1 MKKIGVLDIVLV
13 ILVVVGIA
21 ANIYAY
27 GFYNKDA
34 DGSEASG
41 RPAGTAQTP
50 SDAAKSPAKD
60 EDTPALSATEPPAPN
75 ESAPGESAPNESAPG
90 ESAPT
95 EPAPGEPVVNTLVYT
110 LGSPNVTVNGQEAAI
125 DSLGSAPLIQ
135 DGASMLPLRATYEIL
150 GGSIELDSNTG
161 YVSAVFLDTTLMI
174 KTGETD
180 AEINGVVTALS
191 VAPVA
196 KNRTTYVPARSIADA
211 LGAELIWDGAARTI
225 TLEIPSET
233 LIDVSSLLPPS

>member
-60 EDTPALSATEPPAPN
+60 EDTPALSATEPP
-75 ESAPGESAPNESAPG
+75 APNESAPG